1 MIASPRPITLLI
13 AALGGEGGGVL
24 TNWIVSAAEQ
34 AGYPVQSTS
43 IPGVAQRTGATTY
56 YIEILPVLTGELDG
70 KRPVL
75 ALTPGVGDIDIAV
88 ASELLEAGRT
98 VANGFVTPDRTTFIG
113 SLSRSYAMD
122 EKIAMGDGRF
132 DQDRLTAIIK
142 DNARDSLL
150 LDMEALAKQSGSIVS
165 AVMLGT
171 IAGLQ
176 RLPVSSEQ
184 LEAAIREDGKSVESN
199 LRGFRAGL
207 EAARAKVQ
215 PVRPAEKKKYAPVTP
230 ELLEH
235 EISYSMPAL
244 AQPIAIE
251 GVRRLIAYQS
261 VAYAKLY
268 LDRLRPVTDADAA
281 AGMHGNLLK
290 EVARHLAVRMSYEDV
305 VRVAQAKIATSR
317 MRRIACDELH
327 VKNEPYSVHDFLKPG
342 IEELCQLLPSFLVR
356 PILRV
361 AERRG
366 WLGRIYF
373 GMEINSTSISGYLRF
388 LMLAKLRR
396 LRPYGHRYA
405 QEQTQIESWLGL
417 IIEAARLSVE
427 LGLEVAECARLIKG
441 YGDTHARGVSNY
453 QTIETRV
460 IRPALAGQ
468 IPLSR
473 AADALASARTA
484 ALVDPEGESLAKC
497 LAEIDGQASFRI
509 AAE

>member
-1 MIASPRPITLLI
+1 MTSPRPITLLI

-34 AGYPVQSTS
+34 AGFPVQSTS

-56 YIEILPVLTGELDG
+56 YIEILPVLARELGG

-98 VANGFVTPDRTTFIG
+98 VANGFVTPDRTVLIG
-113 SLSRSYAMD
+113 SLSRFYAMD

-132 DQDRLTAIIK
+132 DQDKLIKIIK
-142 DNARDSLL
+142 DHARDSLL
-150 LDMEALAKQSGSIVS
+150 IDMDALAKQSGSIIN
-165 AVMLGT
+165 AVMLGA
-171 IAGLQ
+171 IASCGK
-176 RLPVSSEQ
+176 LPVTAEQ
-184 LEAAIREDGKSVESN
+184 LEAAIRDDGKSVDSN

-207 EAARAKVQ
+207 AAGRAKTQ
-215 PVRPAEKKKYAPVTP
+215 PAKLAERKNNAPVTP

-235 EISYSMPAL
+235 EVTYSMPAL
-244 AQPIAIE
+244 AQSTAIE
-251 GVRRLIAYQS
+251 GVRRLIAYQGLG
-261 VAYAKLY
+261 YAKLY
-268 LDRLRPVTDADAA
+268 LDRLRALTDADAA
-281 AGMHGNLLK
+281 TGAHGKLLK

-305 VRVAQAKIATSR
+305 VRVAQAKIAPAR
-317 MRRIACDELH
+317 MRRIAREELRA
-327 VKNEPYSVHDFLKPG
+327 KDEPYSVHDFLKPG
-342 IEELCQLLPSFLVR
+342 IEEMCQLLPSFLAR
-356 PILRV
+356 PILRLS
-361 AERRG
+361 ERKG
-366 WLGRIYF
+366 WLGRVYF

-388 LMLAKLRR
+388 LTLAKLRG

-405 QEQTQIESWLGL
+405 QEQAQIESWLGL
-417 IIEAARLSVE
+417 IAEAARHSLE

-441 YGDTHARGVSNY
+441 YGDTYARGLSNY
-453 QTIETRV
+453 RTIDTRL
-460 IRPALAGQ
+460 IQPALAGH
-468 IPLSR
+468 IPSAR

-497 LAEIDGQASFRI
+497 LAEIEDQAAFRI